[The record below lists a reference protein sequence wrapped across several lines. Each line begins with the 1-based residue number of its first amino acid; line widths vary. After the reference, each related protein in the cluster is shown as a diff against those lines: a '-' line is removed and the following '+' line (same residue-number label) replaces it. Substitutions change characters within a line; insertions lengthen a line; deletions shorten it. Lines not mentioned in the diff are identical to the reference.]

1 MAFNLPTSQ
10 VKQPLIQMNGDCSLI
25 QLKEVSKVFK
35 SSAGEFTA
43 LKNVSLCFAQGEFIS
58 IMGKSGSGKST
69 LINMISGIDHPTS
82 GSVKVGDVEVHGMS
96 EGELAVWRGKNLGIV
111 FQFFQLLPTLTVL
124 ENTILPMD
132 FCNMYAPGERV
143 ARAMALL
150 EMVNLQGVADKLP
163 AALSGGQQQTAAIA
177 RALAND
183 PPLIVADEPTGN
195 LDSRTA
201 ENVLNIFDNL
211 VKQDK
216 TIIIV
221 THDPALAQRASR
233 RVLIADGEL
242 VNEFVAWALPM
253 ISHRQML
260 KVSLQAVLHRYEPG
274 RSVLQ
279 GSGRDAGLFIITQGQ
294 VEVWN
299 KDRKGEL
306 KLLDSLDPGDYF
318 SSLDLLETR
327 QFDLD
332 IRASSAW
339 PVEVLW
345 LNPGF
350 LNQLLDESHL
360 AASSLQR
367 TAQERQARYQ
377 AQLGR
382 VVKKSWWRR

>member
-1 MAFNLPTSQ
+1 MAFNLPISQ

-69 LINMISGIDHPTS
+69 LINMISGIDHPSS

-201 ENVLNIFDNL
+201 ETVLNIFDNL
-211 VKQDK
+211 VRQDK

-233 RVLIADGEL
+233 RVIIADGEL

-253 ISHRQML
+253 ISHKQML
-260 KVSLQAVLHRYEPG
+260 KVSQQAVLHRYEPG

-279 GSGRDAGLFIITQGQ
+279 RGGGEAGLFIITQGQ
-294 VEVWN
+294 VEVWH

-318 SSLDLLETR
+318 CSLDLLETR
-327 QFDLD
+327 PLDLD

-345 LNPGF
+345 LNPVF

-360 AASSLQR
+360 TASSLQR